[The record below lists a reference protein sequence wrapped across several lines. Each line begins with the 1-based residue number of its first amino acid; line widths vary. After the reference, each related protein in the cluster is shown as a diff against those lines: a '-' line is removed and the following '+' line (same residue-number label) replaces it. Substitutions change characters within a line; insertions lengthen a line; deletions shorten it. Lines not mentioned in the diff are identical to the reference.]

1 MFSNKNV
8 LVTGGTGS
16 FGSAFVKNL
25 LTNFKPKKVVVL
37 SRGEDR
43 QRKMQEN
50 LKGHKN
56 LRFFIGDVRD
66 KDRLKVAF
74 MDMDY
79 VIHAAALKQ
88 VPAAEYN
95 PLEYIKTNI
104 NGAENVINA
113 VLETKVSKVLA
124 LSTDKAVNPVN
135 LYGASKLASD
145 KLFISAN
152 NYVGKPNKIFSVVR
166 YGNVSGSTGSVIPV
180 FKKLLENKSKFF
192 PITDA
197 KMTRF
202 WITLEHA
209 VEFVNE
215 SFQRMRGGEIFV
227 PKIPSFRI
235 TDLAKAMGNL
245 KIKIVGIRPGEKI
258 HEVLTAKDES
268 HLVIQFKDYLIIT
281 PTISSKKKINIYRKS
296 KTGEKGKFVD
306 SDFFY
311 SSDTNKNF
319 LHINDLKSFVKKFN
333 YDK

>member
-95 PLEYIKTNI
+95 PLECIKTNI

-235 TDLAKAMGNL
+235 TDLAKAMGHL